1 MTSRQIIGSVAI
13 GLLVAIVT
21 IASGNYFERSG
32 YGERLQNLFHRG
44 RDAATAGSPQ
54 HVQQTATADSTPA
67 SPSETAGATSQ
78 PYAPVQISAA
88 QEHLIGVKT
97 GAAEFRNLTTTIRT
111 VGKVDVDETRIS
123 HVHTKVSGW
132 VDQVFVEQ
140 TLQHVH
146 QGQPL
151 FSIYSPDL
159 VATQEELLLAMKA
172 QQSLGSSKFPNVSAG
187 ASSLLDATR
196 RRLSLWDISPAQ
208 IQEVER
214 SGKVQRNIVV
224 PSPVSG
230 HVMERKIY
238 PNTYV
243 TPETDLYMIIDH
255 SRVWMYADVYESEI
269 GLVRVGQ
276 HAVATSQ
283 SYPGQEFH
291 GKVTFAGPHL
301 EEETRTLKLR
311 VEFPNPDLKLMPGM
325 YTNVEIKIPLGRRL
339 VVPDSAV
346 VDTGVRQL
354 VFVVKGPGQFEP
366 RDVRLG
372 VHVEGLREV
381 VSGVKAGDAVVTS
394 ANFLIDSESQL
405 RAALGGMTMGTGVT
419 GIGGQTS
426 AAPKAQAQI
435 QFRTEP
441 TPPRSGNNIASVSVT
456 DSSGNPIADAEVKIV
471 FFMPAMPTMGM
482 AAMRSEATLLSLGNG
497 IYRGEINVKTP
508 GTWQVT
514 VTATKAGGV
523 LGTQQMNVNAH

>member
-1 MTSRQIIGSVAI
+1 MSNHKRNFAWFAVVVFVALGMLAAGVYIGDS
-13 GLLVAIVT
+13 
-21 IASGNYFERSG
+21 Y
-32 YGERLQNLFHRG
+32 RG
-44 RDAATAGSPQ
+44 TLKQVFQRTTPAAAAPE
-54 HVQQTATADSTPA
+54 HVHETATADTAPA
-67 SPSETAGATSQ
+67 SPSEPGVESQ
-78 PYAPVQISAA
+78 PYAPVQISTA
-88 QEHLIGVKT
+88 QEQLIGVKK

-111 VGKVDVDETRIS
+111 VGKVDVDETRIA

-159 VATQEELLLAMKA
+159 VATQEELLLAFRA
-172 QQSLGSSKFPNVSAG
+172 QQWLGSSMFPNVSAG
-187 ASSLLDATR
+187 ANSLLAATR
-196 RRLSLWDISPAQ
+196 RRLSLWDISPAK
-208 IQEVER
+208 IQEIER
-214 SGKVQRNIVV
+214 TGKVQRNIVV

-255 SRVWMYADVYESEI
+255 SRVWMYADIYESEI

-283 SYPGQEFH
+283 SYPEQDFH
-291 GKVTFAGPHL
+291 GRVTFAGPHL

-311 VEFPNPDLKLMPGM
+311 MEFSNADLKLMPGM
-325 YTNVEIKIPLGRRL
+325 FTSVELQIPLGRRL

-354 VFVVKGPGQFEP
+354 VFVVKGPGRFDP

-372 VHVEGLREV
+372 VRVEGLREI
-381 VSGVKAGDAVVTS
+381 VSGLKAGEEVVTS

-405 RAALGGMTMGTGVT
+405 RAALGGMTMSIGATD
-419 GIGGQTS
+419 IGGQSSAPPS
-426 AAPKAQAQI
+426 AAQARI
-435 QFRTEP
+435 EFRTEP
-441 TPPRSGNNIASVSVT
+441 TPPRSGKNVVT
-456 DSSGNPIADAEVKIV
+456 VTVKDNSGKPVADADVKVV

-482 AAMRSEATLLSLGNG
+482 AAMRSEATLAATGG
-497 IYRGEINVKTP
+497 GVYGGEITVQSP

-514 VTATKAGGV
+514 VTVTKAGTV
-523 LGTQQMNVNAH
+523 LGTQQMNINAQ